1 MTRPFFRAGA
11 AALGLIV
18 MLALSGAR
26 AHAEEGT
33 SPDDSARI
41 LAGLAPS
48 AGSPAAGLAS
58 QPGWKQHAQAMDQ
71 AWANMEKRQ
80 LSLVRDWTKQNMPPA
95 QKTLFYMFSGPDF
108 LYADAFFPGARTYIL
123 AGLEP
128 VGSVPDPARMAP
140 GQLTADLGQVR
151 GSLKTLLAASY
162 FITKDMMQEFGQG
175 QVTGALPMI
184 YVFMARTG
192 KTIRDVTYLTL
203 NADGNVIE
211 HPAGIKS
218 LPNGVKISFSD
229 GAGGEEKS
237 LYYFSTNLANDGFGK
252 TGFPEFL
259 KQHAPGAAFVK
270 SASYLLHG
278 GGFSLVREFLLANTS
293 VILQDDTGVPLAMF
307 PAGWKVKPYGN
318 YVGPIPIFKY
328 AYQAKLKELFRTAPA
343 QPVKFG
349 IGYRWQPHETAF
361 MLATREATAQA
372 DPAEKT
378 QKR

>member
-1 MTRPFFRAGA
+1 MTRIRFRAGA
-11 AALGLIV
+11 AVLGLFFMFAQAGV
-18 MLALSGAR
+18 QSR
-26 AHAEEGT
+26 AADGT

-41 LAGLAPS
+41 LAGLPPS
-48 AGSPAAGLAS
+48 AGSPATVITGQAS
-58 QPGWKQHAQAMDQ
+58 WKQHAQAMDQ
-71 AWANMEKRQ
+71 AWVNMEKRQ
-80 LSLVRDWTKQNMPPA
+80 LTLVRDWTKQQMPPA
-95 QKTLFYMFSGPDF
+95 KKTLYYMFSGPDF
-108 LYADAFFPGARTYIL
+108 LYADAFFPDAQTYIL

-128 VGSVPDPARMAP
+128 VGNVPDPVKMTP
-140 GQLTADLGQVR
+140 GQLAADLGQIR

-162 FITKDMMQEFGQG
+162 FITADMMREFGQG
-175 QVTGALPMI
+175 QVTGALPVI

-192 KTIRDVTYLTL
+192 KTIKDVTYLTL
-203 NADGNVIE
+203 NADGSVVP
-211 HPAGIKS
+211 HPAGIKA
-218 LPNGVKISFSD
+218 LPNAIKITFNS
-229 GAGGEEKS
+229 GAGSEDKT

-252 TGFPEFL
+252 TGFPDFL

-293 VILQDDTGVPLAMF
+293 VILQDDTGVPLLMF

-328 AYQAKLKELFRTAPA
+328 AYQAKLKELFKKAPA

-361 MLATREATAQA
+361 MLATRDAQA
-372 DPAEKT
+372 QAEPVDAPK
-378 QKR
+378 KP